1 MRISTLLELAGIKD
15 SATTNRF
22 TASDGYYAEVSIAD
36 LKACTD
42 CLIGFTNTI
51 EKFKLVMPGMA
62 SDVWVKDITKITV
75 R

>member
-1 MRISTLLELAGIKD
+1 MSVLLDLAGIKD
-15 SATTNRF
+15 SATTIRF

-42 CLIGFTNTI
+42 CLLGFTSTVDS
-51 EKFKLVMPGMA
+51 FKLVMPGMT
-62 SDVWVKDITKITV
+62 SDIWVKDINKITV